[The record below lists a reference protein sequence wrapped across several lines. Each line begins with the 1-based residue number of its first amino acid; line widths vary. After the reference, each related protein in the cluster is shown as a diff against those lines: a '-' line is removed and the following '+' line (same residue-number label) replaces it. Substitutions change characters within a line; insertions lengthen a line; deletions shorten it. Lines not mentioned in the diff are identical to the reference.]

1 MISLTN
7 LHVFID
13 KLELSQSSIYK
24 IDGVEHFKNVSQL
37 DISKNHIQNISFI
50 ADMNYITYLDLS
62 YNNIDDTMS
71 LAKLTEL
78 SHLDISHNKLDDL
91 IGLENHHYL
100 KSLNLSNNLLKVKN
114 DDDDPS
120 MFGPLFYYPE
130 NVIMDIDRN
139 LISEPDFITWNLRHR
154 ANFQLEITPT
164 IHGSL
169 QHI

>member
-1 MISLTN
+1 
-7 LHVFID
+7 
-13 KLELSQSSIYK
+13 
-24 IDGVEHFKNVSQL
+24 
-37 DISKNHIQNISFI
+37 
-50 ADMNYITYLDLS
+50 MNYITYLDLS

-164 IHGSL
+164 ISWIPAAYLGRPDYDYDEMKDVILNFPTGQRTKINNLYGAL
-169 QHI
+169 QFLQNSDYKIAFTEKRI